1 MGFPVVSGA
10 SLMCTMGMS
19 PGQLMVTS
27 QLTVLMDGKPAATI
41 QDAAPITNVGPCG
54 MCTSLMNPTVASATA
69 AALGVLTPM
78 PCVPA
83 PMGIWTC
90 SPGPLFGGIPA
101 LVNDGKLMCSYG
113 GAISITMPGQATIL
127 T

>member
-1 MGFPVVSGA
+1 MGLPVVSGA
-10 SLMCTMGMS
+10 SVMCTMGMS

-83 PMGIWTC
+83 PIGIWVC
-90 SPGPLFGGIPA
+90 SPGPLIGGIPA
-101 LVNDGKLMCSYG
+101 LINDGKLMCSYG
-113 GAISITMPGQATIL
+113 GAISITMPGQGKIMT
-127 T
+127 